1 MMKPFLRILY
11 IWALLISA
19 LPIIAIDVDR
29 EFRVINAANDLAD
42 NSAQIIACT
51 RTGRMI
57 ISTLG
62 NVNFYD
68 GSSFTH
74 IDTRQEYQYPLPLYS
89 GNDHLYFDRFH
100 HMWLKFSGSMTCVD
114 LMREQF
120 VTNVDSLLKTEFQ
133 LEKEVSDI
141 FIDRDG
147 YPFFQVNDVL
157 YSVKTKQ
164 NYQLIAYRDLQ
175 DVEVI
180 DDRLYTFYDNGVEV
194 AIDMKTGKIV
204 HQTKAFANNDDASL
218 FNKSSLLIDYEDK
231 FYQIRN
237 GEHKSVLLEFNRT
250 TLQWSQILEVD
261 YHLNNLCIQEGILYL
276 ACNYGYWVYDLKT
289 GDKRHVNSLKLV
301 GSGRELETNCNVI
314 CFDKQGGMWIGTQE
328 RGLLYAKPYKP
339 LFNAYPWSNPLALE
353 YARQLDDL
361 QQNITT
367 FRGMQTNCLFKDS
380 RGWSWFGTVMGL
392 YLFRTPQS
400 DPIIFNRKKGLLNNV
415 IHSVVEDQDH
425 NIWVSTSCG
434 ITCIIIENDQP
445 VFVNSFNQQD
455 NVPNESFLNCKA
467 KCLED
472 GKIVMQA
479 IDHVVVFHPRDF
491 VVVNGK
497 ENMKL
502 YPKLIRLLVNGY
514 YVYPDEEVGGNVIID
529 RAITRAKDISLNA
542 DQNSLSLTFSGLN
555 YSRPFQTFYKVRIKE
570 LEDDWTIYSYASMDG
585 IVDSRGMLHLP
596 LTGLRPG
603 DYTIEMQASMKPEV
617 WEGEPFSWVIH
628 VNQPW
633 WQTSAVYVILGLIVL
648 LMLAVNFFV
657 YNRNMSIRATLNS
670 GEGDMVRKIVNF
682 IERSQDLLKKEMVP
696 TIEDA
701 TDGTKD
707 SRNVPTPEFVDAMTR
722 LIPYVLERKNA
733 RFSMHQLSTEAG
745 VDVARFY
752 DIISGNLYKPP
763 RSLSRMLRL
772 RKAAELLRT
781 SNLSIEKIADECGFY
796 TPNFFI
802 GNFFHE
808 YKMTPIEYRR
818 EHAEI

>member
-1 MMKPFLRILY
+1 MKPLSRLLY
-11 IWALLISA
+11 IWALLNSV
-19 LPIIAIDVDR
+19 LPVMGINIDK
-29 EFRVINAANDLAD
+29 EFRAINAANDLAD
-42 NSAQIIACT
+42 NSAQVVACT

-74 IDTRQEYQYPLPLYS
+74 IDTRQEYQYPLPLYQ

-100 HMWLKFSGSMTCVD
+100 HMWLKFSGSMTCVN
-114 LMREQF
+114 LMHEQF
-120 VTNVDSLLKTEFQ
+120 VTNVDSLLKAEFQ
-133 LEKEVSDI
+133 LDKGVSDL
-141 FIDRDG
+141 FVDADG
-147 YPFFQVNDVL
+147 YPFFQVGDAL

-164 NYQLIAYRDLQ
+164 NYQMIPYRDLQ

-180 DDRLYTFYDNGVEV
+180 DDRLYTFYENGAEV
-194 AIDMKTGKIV
+194 AIDMKTGKVV
-204 HQTKAFANNDDASL
+204 HQTKAFDSDEYASI
-218 FNKSSLLIDYEDK
+218 FNKSSLLINHEDK

-237 GEHKSVLLEFNRT
+237 GEKKAVLLSFNRT
-250 TLQWSQILEVD
+250 TLQWSKLIEVD
-261 YHLNNLCIQEGILYL
+261 YHLNNLCIYEGLLYV
-276 ACNYGYWVYDLKT
+276 ACNYGYWVFDLAT
-289 GDKRHVNSLKLV
+289 GEQQHVNALKLK

-328 RGLLYAKPYKP
+328 RGVLYAKPYKS
-339 LFNAYPWSNPLALE
+339 LFNAYPWSDPLALE
-353 YARQLDDL
+353 YAQKLDDL
-361 QQNITT
+361 QQNITS

-400 DPIIFNRKKGLLNNV
+400 APIVFDRKKGLLNNV
-415 IHSVVEDQDH
+415 IHSVVEDQEH

-467 KCLED
+467 KCLDD

-514 YVYPDEEVGGNVIID
+514 YVYPDEKVGGNVIID
-529 RAITRAKDISLNA
+529 RAITRVKDISLNA

-555 YSRPFQTFYKVRIKE
+555 YARPFQTYYRVRIKE
-570 LEDDWTIYSYASMDG
+570 LDNEWRIYQYGTKDG
-585 IVDSRGMLHLP
+585 LIDSRGMLHLP
-596 LTGLRPG
+596 FTSLRPG
-603 DYTIEMQASMKPEV
+603 IYTIEMQASMKPEI

-628 VNQPW
+628 INQPW
-633 WQTSAVYVILGLIVL
+633 WQASAAYVILGLIVL
-648 LMLAVNFFV
+648 LMLLVNFFI
-657 YNRNMSIRATLNS
+657 YNRNMKIRADLNS
-670 GEGDMVRKIVNF
+670 GEGDMVRKIVSF
-682 IERSQDLLKKEMVP
+682 IERSQELLKKEMMP
-696 TIEDA
+696 SIEDA

-707 SRNVPTPEFVDAMTR
+707 SRNVPSPEFVDAMTR

-733 RFSMHQLSTEAG
+733 HFSMHQLSTEAG

-752 DIISGNLYKPP
+752 DIISGNLYKTP

-781 SNLSIEKIADECGFY
+781 SDLSVDKIADECGFY

-808 YKMTPIEYRR
+808 YKMTPIEYRH
-818 EHAEI
+818 EHADA